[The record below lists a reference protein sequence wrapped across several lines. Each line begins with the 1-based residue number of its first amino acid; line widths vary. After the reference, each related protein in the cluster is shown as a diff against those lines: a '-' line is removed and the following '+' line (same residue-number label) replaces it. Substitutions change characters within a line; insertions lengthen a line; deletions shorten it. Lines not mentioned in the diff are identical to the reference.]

1 MSGASHHHA
10 GSLRPVSKIWL
21 DGKLIDW
28 DKTVVHVL
36 THSLHYGLAAFEGI
50 RAYRRAD
57 GRTAVFR
64 LSEHLDRL
72 LGSCQIAT
80 LESPYS
86 RDELAQGCLE
96 AIRANKLAE
105 CYLRPL
111 VFLGDGGM
119 GLGSLD
125 NPTRVLIAVFE
136 WGAYLGDEGLRRG
149 IRAKVSSFTRPALNS
164 GMSKGKITGQY
175 VNSVLAKREVLRAG
189 YSEAILLDSHGW
201 VAEASGENIFIVRHG
216 KLVTPPLSSPI
227 LEGITRDTV
236 ITLARD
242 MGLTVEERTFGRD
255 ELYLAEEVFLTGTA
269 AEITPVR
276 EVDDR
281 HIGGGEPGVV
291 TRRMQSAFFEVA
303 KGATQP
309 KYPWLTYV

>member
-1 MSGASHHHA
+1 MSGAPAHHA
-10 GSLRPVSKIWL
+10 GSLRPVQKIWL

-28 DKTVVHVL
+28 DKSMVHVL

-50 RAYRRAD
+50 RAYRRSD
-57 GRTAVFR
+57 GKTVVFR
-64 LSEHLDRL
+64 LNDHLDRL

-80 LESPYS
+80 LEPPFS

-96 AIRANKLAE
+96 ALRANKMAE
-105 CYLRPL
+105 SYIRPL

-125 NPTRVLIAVFE
+125 NPTRVAIVVYE

-149 IRAKVSSFTRPALNS
+149 IRAKVSSFTRPTLNS
-164 GMSKGKITGQY
+164 SMSKGKITGQY
-175 VNSVLAKREVLRAG
+175 VNSVLAKREALRAG

-216 KLVTPPLSSPI
+216 KLMTPSLSSPI

-236 ITLARD
+236 LTLARD
-242 MGLTVEERTFGRD
+242 MDLTVEERTFGRD

-276 EVDDR
+276 EIDDR
-281 HIGGGEPGVV
+281 RIGNGEPGAV
-291 TRRMQSAFFEVA
+291 TRRMQSAFFEVV
-303 KGATQP
+303 KGSSQP